1 MCIRDS
7 QEEEY
12 SDEEYSADEESEEE
26 VADDLDLY
34 EE

>member
-1 MCIRDS
+1 MIIRRK
-7 QEEEY
+7 EY